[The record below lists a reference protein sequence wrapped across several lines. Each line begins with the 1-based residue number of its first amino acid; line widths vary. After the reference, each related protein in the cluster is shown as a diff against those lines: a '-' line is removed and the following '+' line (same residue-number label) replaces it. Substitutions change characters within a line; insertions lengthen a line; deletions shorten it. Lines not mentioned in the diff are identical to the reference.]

1 MNISALFT
9 QELKLIQPRESSLL
23 KYVAK
28 FLLKLYFWIKEE
40 KQASL
45 VAIDKLIKHKSVNY
59 IFKKSVNYMASYILI
74 YTEDFA
80 ESSML
85 IKL

>member
-74 YTEDFA
+74 YTRGFCRVKYA
-80 ESSML
+80 N
-85 IKL
+85 